1 MNINRLLTDE
11 YYKKPNS
18 FTEEKDRLLTD
29 EDHKKHKSIALKV
42 TILFIIFWLLV
53 IYLCKDLISI
63 NNYVLIILLSPII
76 IMIYH
81 LIIMNKSVEKSK
93 SYKEEKKMIMEKIK
107 KEQDLAELIPVAV
120 FGLALLLG
128 NVGSDLLKIVSPFLL
143 LSIAFGTII
152 PFFVLFI
159 NAQDSSIEKLI
170 VSEVIQFCSEA
181 VAFGNLIPVIFGPFL
196 ILNKTNLN
204 KSKKLF

>member
-1 MNINRLLTDE
+1 
-11 YYKKPNS
+11 
-18 FTEEKDRLLTD
+18 
-29 EDHKKHKSIALKV
+29 
-42 TILFIIFWLLV
+42 
-53 IYLCKDLISI
+53 
-63 NNYVLIILLSPII
+63 
-76 IMIYH
+76 MIYH
-81 LIIMNKSVEKSK
+81 LMIMYKSFDNSNF
-93 SYKEEKKMIMEKIK
+93 YMEEKKMIMDKIK
-107 KEQDLAELIPVAV
+107 KELNLAELIPVAV

-128 NVGSDLLKIVSPFLL
+128 NVGKDLLKIVSPFLL

-181 VAFGNLIPVIFGPFL
+181 VAFGNLIPVIFVPFL